1 VIVHKTFAIKGM
13 TCASCV
19 AANER
24 AVRKLPGVTNVSVN
38 LATERMDVDFDSTS
52 LDIAQIEAAV
62 KKLATRQY
70 CSKSPRVHHC
80 RTMRHMDGGALQLLQ
95 YFQQLFS
102 ISQWEQ

>member
-1 VIVHKTFAIKGM
+1 VIAHKTFAIKGM

-62 KKLATRQY
+62 KKAGY
-70 CSKSPRVHHC
+70 E
-80 RTMRHMDGGALQLLQ
+80 AILLESHE
-95 YFQQLFS
+95 YTIVEL
-102 ISQWEQ
+102 